1 MKILIIE
8 DERAIRTLLKQAF
21 ELWGHDVIAAEDG
34 RVGLNAI
41 GLHNPD
47 VVFADLVM
55 PELTGLEVLKQARAQ
70 GFTKPVIML
79 TGSASILDVQTV
91 KALGAYA
98 VILKPFRLD
107 QLEEILKQI
116 KDGTPPPPSTHRRV

>member
-21 ELWGHDVIAAEDG
+21 ELWGHEVITAEDG
-34 RVGLNAI
+34 QVGLDAI
-41 GLHNPD
+41 GLHDPD
-47 VVFADLVM
+47 VVFADLIM
-55 PELTGLEVLKQARAQ
+55 PELTGLDVLKKARAQ
-70 GFTKPVIML
+70 GFMKPVVMV
-79 TGSASILDVQTV
+79 TGSASVLDVQNV

-98 VILKPFRLD
+98 VILKPFKLD

-116 KDGTPPPPSTHRRV
+116 EAGAPPPSPPPRV